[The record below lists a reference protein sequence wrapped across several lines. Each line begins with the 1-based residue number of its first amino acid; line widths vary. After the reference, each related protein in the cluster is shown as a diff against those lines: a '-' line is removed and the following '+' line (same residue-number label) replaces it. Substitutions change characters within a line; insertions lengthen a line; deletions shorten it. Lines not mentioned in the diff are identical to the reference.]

1 MACLRGTNLSCSAE
15 GQCCEA
21 FLFISPYHDDLPPR
35 AAHVGGHGVPGRERH
50 QDVRAAWTL
59 HLEAGSHPG
68 TFQTVRVMGVCEGR
82 VEDAYKPTATR
93 YPDGH
98 IIATCSL
105 WYSRQY
111 PDECTVGIVGCIP
124 SRSAPQE
131 QTRGKGLVRS
141 NGAGR
146 AHLAVGEARTNEK
159 THRSDLGPRT
169 GLHQMGAPG
178 PSGSPRLLWALKL
191 KQSNSRWPAPILE
204 KSGM

>member
-1 MACLRGTNLSCSAE
+1 MACLRGTYLSSSAE
-15 GQCCEA
+15 EHCCES

-35 AAHVGGHGVPGRERH
+35 AAHLGGRGNPGREQH
-50 QDVRAAWTL
+50 QDVRAARTL
-59 HLEAGSHPG
+59 HFEAGFHARTS
-68 TFQTVRVMGVCEGR
+68 QTVRVMCVCEGR

-111 PDECTVGIVGCIP
+111 PHECKVEIVGCIP
-124 SRSAPQE
+124 SRSAPQG
-131 QTRGKGLVRS
+131 QTRAKGLVRS

-159 THRSDLGPRT
+159 THRSDHGP
-169 GLHQMGAPG
+169 
-178 PSGSPRLLWALKL
+178 
-191 KQSNSRWPAPILE
+191 
-204 KSGM
+204 